1 MTKDNLPE
9 KGSASNE
16 LELRL
21 DKVPALDVADVIERS
36 MERIL
41 SAETPEEAAA
51 NPEAMGL
58 RDWSGKAIIVN
69 TVAGCLP
76 SQLKTGPSRYII
88 LDCTDPATGERFSVT
103 TGGAYAMATAL
114 RFWEAG
120 WFPAT
125 FKVVELESAS
135 NPGQSSVWLVKA

>member
-1 MTKDNLPE
+1 MSSTKLPE
-9 KGSASNE
+9 RPSGGQS
-16 LELRL
+16 LELKL
-21 DKVPALDVADVIERS
+21 DKLPALDVTDVVERS

-41 SAETPEEAAA
+41 GAETPEEAAA

-58 RDWSGKAIIVN
+58 RDLSGKRVIVN
-69 TVAGCLP
+69 DVAGALP
-76 SQLKTGPSRYII
+76 SQMKTGPSRYVV
-88 LDCTDPATGERFSVT
+88 LDCTDPETGERFSVT

-125 FKVVELESAS
+125 FRVVELESAS
-135 NPGQSSVWLVKA
+135 NPGQTSVWLVKV